1 MSTARAPTRRAVDDF
16 LDRLPRLTL
25 VAGKGGV
32 GKTTCAM
39 GIAGHLSS
47 RGKPTL
53 LVSTDPANSLGPMLG
68 VSLRDGEICQIA
80 DGFFALQ
87 LDPMAARRKFLERW
101 RDVLVTIVDRGTYL
115 DVDDIGGLVDAAFPG
130 ADEIFGL
137 LVLAQILARSSSRAA
152 PKWRCVVVD
161 TAPTGHTLRLLGLP
175 ETFESLLALL
185 DSMQGKHRFMV
196 SALTHRYRPDAADAF
211 LDEMRGMI
219 AGLRKSLGD
228 AEGAGAVLVTRAQDV
243 VVSET
248 ERYAAALRDLNVRV
262 VAVVVEA
269 YASAGGE
276 EDLLARLAAIASSR
290 LLFAVPKVDPPPA
303 GSPAALASLGEMAVL
318 EQTSERSKKRV
329 RAAKKGLGNVP
340 KSSAH
345 FRSGG
350 GPQAAQPETRE
361 VSSLGD
367 LLRTFTI
374 VGGKGGV
381 GKTTVSCALALFA
394 AHDHTANDTLLVST
408 DPAPSIGD
416 ALGMAAPRWAHDGPI
431 ALPKTPHLY
440 VWQMD
445 ATTAFRELRER
456 YQDRIDIIFDS
467 LMGRNTDMAHDRAIV
482 RDLLSL
488 APPGVDELYAL
499 VALGDALEEGRYARV
514 VVDPAPTGHLMR
526 LLQMPTLA
534 IEWSHRLMRLILKY
548 KEVANLGAA
557 AQDLLNFSRRTR
569 ALDEL
574 LHDPARAGIVLVS
587 LDEPAVTAETARLAE
602 LLRSTGITVIAEIRN
617 RVTKDAHGADAGI
630 HLAPESDRPL
640 VGVDAIQD
648 WSRSWRREW
657 KA

>member
-1 MSTARAPTRRAVDDF
+1 MSTARAPTRRAVDEF
-16 LDRLPRLTL
+16 LDRLPRLTI

-39 GIAGHLSS
+39 GIAGHLSR

-87 LDPMAARRKFLERW
+87 LDPAAARRKFLERW
-101 RDVLVTIVDRGTYL
+101 RDVLVMIVDRGTYL
-115 DVDDIGGLVDAAFPG
+115 DLDDIGGLVDAAFPG

-137 LVLAQILARSSSRAA
+137 LVLAQLVAPSTERAA
-152 PKWRCVVVD
+152 PKWTCIVVD
-161 TAPTGHTLRLLGLP
+161 TAPTGHTLRLLALP

-196 SALTHRYRPDAADAF
+196 NALTHRYRPDAADAF

-228 AEGAGAVLVTRAQDV
+228 EEDAGAVLVTRAEDV
-243 VVSET
+243 VVRET
-248 ERYAAALRDLNVRV
+248 ERYATALRGLDVRLIALV
-262 VAVVVEA
+262 LEA
-269 YASAGGE
+269 YSSTGSE
-276 EDLLARLAAIASSR
+276 HELLARLAAIAPPR
-290 LLFAVPKVDPPPA
+290 ALFAVPKVGPPPV
-303 GSPAALASLGEMAVL
+303 GPEAACASLGEMAVVAQAT
-318 EQTSERSKKRV
+318 EGGKKQV
-329 RAAKKGLGNVP
+329 RAAKKRLGKAP
-340 KSSAH
+340 KRGTH
-345 FRSGG
+345 FSSGG
-350 GPQAAQPETRE
+350 APQPATPGTEEA
-361 VSSLGD
+361 SSLDG
-367 LLRTFTI
+367 LLRTLTI

-394 AHDHTANDTLLVST
+394 ARSHTADDTLLVST

-416 ALGMAAPRWAHDGPI
+416 ALGIAAPRWAHDGPI
-431 ALPKTPHLY
+431 ALPNTPHLY

-456 YQDRIDIIFDS
+456 YQDRIDVIFDS
-467 LMGRNTDMAHDRAIV
+467 LMGRNIDMAHDRSIL

-514 VVDPAPTGHLMR
+514 VVDPAPTGHLIR
-526 LLQMPTLA
+526 LLQIPTLA

-548 KEVANLGAA
+548 KEVASLGDT

-587 LDEPAVTAETARLAE
+587 LDEPTVTAETAQLAE
-602 LLRSTGITVIAEIRN
+602 LLRSTGITVLAEIRN
-617 RVTKDAHGADAGI
+617 RVTKDARSVDAGVR
-630 HLAPESDRPL
+630 LAPESDMPL
-640 VGVDAIQD
+640 IGADAIQD
-648 WSRSWRREW
+648 WSRSWRRE
-657 KA
+657 

>member
-1 MSTARAPTRRAVDDF
+1 MRAPTRRAVDDF
-16 LDRLPRLTL
+16 LDRLPPLTI

-39 GIAGHLSS
+39 GIAVHLSS

-68 VSLRDGEICQIA
+68 VSLRDGEMCQIA

-115 DVDDIGGLVDAAFPG
+115 DVHDIGGLVDAAFPG

-137 LVLAQILARSSSRAA
+137 LVLAQIFARSSRAA
-152 PKWRCVVVD
+152 PKWTRVVVD
-161 TAPTGHTLRLLGLP
+161 TAPTGHTLRLLALP

-196 SALTHRYRPDAADAF
+196 SALTHRYRPDGADAF

-228 AEGAGAVLVTRAQDV
+228 AEEAGAVLVTRAQDV

-248 ERYAAALRDLNVRV
+248 ERYATALRDLNLRV
-262 VAVVVEA
+262 VAVLVEA
-269 YASAGGE
+269 YPSAGGE
-276 EDLLARLAAIASSR
+276 EDLLARLAAIASPR
-290 LLFAVPKVDPPPA
+290 LLFAVPKVDPPPV
-303 GSPAALASLGEMAVL
+303 GERAAFASLGEMAVL
-318 EQTSERSKKRV
+318 AQASEGSKKRV
-329 RAAKKGLGNVP
+329 RAARKGLGNVP
-340 KSSAH
+340 KSSSH

-350 GPQAAQPETRE
+350 APQPAQPETRA

-367 LLRTFTI
+367 LLRTLTI

-381 GKTTVSCALALFA
+381 GKTTVACALAVFA
-394 AHDHTANDTLLVST
+394 ARYHTANDTLLVST

-416 ALGMAAPRWAHDGPI
+416 ALGMTAPRWAHDGPI
-431 ALPKTPHLY
+431 AVPKTPHLY

-534 IEWSHRLMRLILKY
+534 IEWSHRLMRLLLKY
-548 KEVANLGAA
+548 KEVASFGDA

-569 ALDEL
+569 AFDEL

-587 LDEPAVTAETARLAE
+587 LDEPAVTSETARLEA
-602 LLRSTGITVIAEIRN
+602 LLRSTGMTVLAEIRN
-617 RVTKDAHGADAGI
+617 RVTKDAHNADAGI

-657 KA
+657 KF